1 MGLVDYHVHT
11 ARCGHAVG
19 EVGEYLRQAEKV
31 GLKELGFADHLPLY
45 FLPPEERDPG
55 LAMPQAQLGDYVRE
69 ITGLKGKSVVEVKLG
84 IEADYVPG
92 WEEELRKLL
101 SAHPFDYVL
110 GSIHFLDGWGF
121 DNPAE
126 IEGYRGKDLDLLY
139 EQYFSL
145 LQRLASSQLF
155 DVVAH
160 PDLIKKFGFLP
171 SRDLKPLYQET
182 VKIIA
187 AADLAVEVNTAGLRH
202 PVKEIY
208 PAAEFLFLC
217 RRYRVPVTLGSDAH
231 RPEDVGR
238 DFDRALELLR
248 EAGYCEVAVFTARKR
263 RSHRLPI

>member
-19 EVGEYLRQAEKV
+19 KVGEYLRQAERM

-45 FLPPEERDPG
+45 FLPPEKRDPG
-55 LAMPQAQLGDYVRE
+55 LAMPQTQLGEYVAE
-69 ITGLKGKSVVEVKLG
+69 ITGLKGKSTVEVKLG

-92 WEEELRKLL
+92 REEELRRLL
-101 SAHPFDYVL
+101 SAYPFDYVL

-139 EQYFSL
+139 ERYFSL
-145 LQRLASSQLF
+145 VQRLASSRLF
-155 DVVAH
+155 DIVAH

-171 SRDLKPLYQET
+171 SRNLKLLYEET
-182 VKIIA
+182 VKAIA

-208 PAAEFLFLC
+208 PAVEFLSLC

-238 DFDRALELLR
+238 DFDRALDLLR
-248 EAGYCEVAVFTARKR
+248 GVGYYEVAIFTSRKR
-263 RSHRLPI
+263 HSYRVLI